1 MMTEAQPYQ
10 FICPSRIN
18 TKFMAKI
25 SKAIKVLIVEDDKNI
40 CEMYATTFMR
50 RGFIVYTAPDGR
62 SAIQK
67 YQNKK
72 PDIVLL
78 DIMMP
83 HVDGYQVLNEIRK
96 DINSYT
102 PVMMLTNLDAND
114 FTRESQLDH
123 IDAYLIKS
131 HHSPREVV
139 DKTIEVLKVNNITVE

>member
-1 MMTEAQPYQ
+1 ME
-10 FICPSRIN
+10 
-18 TKFMAKI
+18 KI
-25 SKAIKVLIVEDDKNI
+25 SKAVKVLIVEDDNNI
-40 CEMYATTFMR
+40 CEMYAITFMR
-50 RGFIVYTAPDGR
+50 RGFTVYTAPDGR

-67 YQNKK
+67 YQNKN

-96 DINSYT
+96 DVNSYT
-102 PVMMLTNLDAND
+102 PVIMLTNLDAND
-114 FTRESQLDH
+114 FARESQLDN

-139 DKTIEVLKVNNITVE
+139 DKTIEVLKVNNIAVE